1 MLTKKIWIGMTANC
15 IRMVS
20 IRAEMDGGVANK
32 NEKTVKAKLE
42 MVKVV

>member
-20 IRAEMDGGVANK
+20 IRAEMDGGVA
-32 NEKTVKAKLE
+32 KLE